1 MQYTVL
7 ADRIAVREDV
17 PPEVVG
23 SIFSGAQKDDA
34 LVKTMVHGEIL
45 ALGPGKNLPTGR
57 GSMWGLKVGDRIA
70 YSPVKSEKR
79 VIDGERITFIRLSSV
94 AGVLE

>member
-17 PPEVVG
+17 PPDMAG
-23 SIFSGAQKDDA
+23 SIFTGEQKDDA

-45 ALGPGKNLPTGR
+45 ALGPGKKLADGR
-57 GSMWGLKVGDRIA
+57 DSMWGLKVGDRIA

-79 VIDGERITFIRLSSV
+79 VIGGERITFIRLSSV

>member
-1 MQYTVL
+1 MQFSVL
-7 ADRIAVREDV
+7 ADRIAVREDI
-17 PPEVVG
+17 PPDMAG
-23 SIFSGAQKDDA
+23 AIFTGVQKDDA

-45 ALGPGKNLPTGR
+45 ALGPGKKLAGGR

-79 VIDGERITFIRLSSV
+79 VIGDECITFIRLSSV